1 MPPKSKR
8 ASAQHSAGQE
18 ESDHS
23 DASEEMSDP
32 ELDIDED
39 EEEAILNFGCTR
51 EAARERVAPRT
62 RHQYDLFMG
71 LMARF
76 FISQSDLKKFAD
88 GIVCTVPLP
97 CHAVARYF
105 DYVESKKVEY
115 EPGHYKPV
123 SPSYYKAAVN
133 CIFDKYTCEQVSMRD
148 DLRLLLSSRQKIF
161 RRRITELKASGKYPQ
176 APNRCISKH
185 GYTLLCEALAKA
197 KPAEDGG
204 WAWQLVSCIW
214 CYVVFLWNL
223 LARCD
228 RVAQLRWENFT
239 WTCDALTVFIPK
251 SKSDQ
256 CGDRAYCKK
265 LFTASNPACCP
276 VLALAVQFFGRD
288 STRSEFVFPRA
299 DTRRAGLRQLTRLLQ
314 LRFTVQDWALFGCNP
329 LKIAWHHFKRG
340 GMTFL
345 SSMMDGPSHAAIKIR
360 GDQTIVDVSRFYI
373 LQSTGQDAYI
383 GRLLAMLPYGDPP
396 FCQQEYSLPP
406 ETVIPWLE
414 LVPDYHTLPQA
425 FKYEVLP
432 KLFATVLKH
441 QQWLRTT
448 LAPGHPLL
456 SCDLF
461 TSHDALLRG
470 ACSHVREQQR
480 PMGQC
485 TGLPLSLQTHLIVR
499 SSMQSAVMP
508 ATPVTVP
515 SQAAPQW
522 LQDVAAPK
530 PNDLSMRTLYAL
542 PRGYVLPKLSIAQCW
557 RAWWSDTTASPM
569 PLRFVGGKLN
579 SASDKVRYSRYKRV
593 MKMLQ
598 SSMPAD
604 VCETNITA
612 AFKRGWT
619 SLEMY
624 LRLNHSI
631 NIDADA
637 APSTLYETVCG
648 LGATFHPP
656 VFSSIAA
663 SHTGPPRSLDEV
675 LQEHLQVLKAAEA
688 CAGAAAAAR
697 QTVMVSE
704 LQSALQ
710 PPPKRGRPAAS
721 APAPKRGRPAA
732 SAPAPAPALFAAP
745 AATDLKCC
753 CGIMFTTLSN
763 LKRHH
768 NGGGGKQGRDRAHDC
783 TAGCSFPSRARETE

>member
-1 MPPKSKR
+1 MPPKSTK

-18 ESDHS
+18 DSDHS

-51 EAARERVAPRT
+51 DAARERLAPRT

-71 LMARF
+71 LMARY
-76 FISQSDLKKFAD
+76 FISQSDLKKLVV
-88 GIVCTVPLP
+88 GITCTVPLP

-123 SPSYYKAAVN
+123 SQSYYKAAVN
-133 CIFDKYTCEQVSMRD
+133 CIFDKYTCEQVSMQD
-148 DLRLLLSSRQKIF
+148 DLRLLLFSRNKIF
-161 RRRITELKASGKYPQ
+161 RRRIAELKASGKYPQ
-176 APNRCISKH
+176 APNRCISNH

-314 LRFTVQDWALFGCNP
+314 LHFTVQDWALFGCNP

-345 SSMMDGPSHAAIKIR
+345 SSMMDGPSHASIKIR
-360 GDQTIVDVSRFYI
+360 GDQTILDVSRFYI
-373 LQSTGQDAYI
+373 MQCTGQDAYI

-396 FCQQEYSLPP
+396 FCQQEYTLPP

-414 LVPDYHTLPQA
+414 LIPDYNTLPHA

-432 KLFATVLKH
+432 KLFATALKH

-456 SCDLF
+456 SCELF
-461 TSHDALLRG
+461 TTHDGVVRG
-470 ACSHVREQQR
+470 ACPHVREQQR

-485 TGLPLSLQTHLIVR
+485 TGLPLSLQTHLLVR
-499 SSMQSAVMP
+499 QSAMQSAMH
-508 ATPVTVP
+508 ATPAP
-515 SQAAPQW
+515 PPAAPQW

-530 PNDLSMRTLYAL
+530 PNDLSMRALYSL
-542 PRGYVLPKLSIAQCW
+542 PRGYLLPRLSIAQCW
-557 RAWWSDTTASPM
+557 RAWWCDTAASPM
-569 PLRFVGGKLN
+569 PLRHVAGKLKC
-579 SASDKVRYSRYKRV
+579 ASDKVRYTRYKKV
-593 MKMLQ
+593 VKFIQ
-598 SSMPAD
+598 SGLTAD
-604 VCETNITA
+604 MCESNVA
-612 AFKRGWT
+612 LAFKRGWT
-619 SLEMY
+619 SLELY
-624 LRLNHSI
+624 LRLHHGFNA
-631 NIDADA
+631 DADT
-637 APSTLYETVCG
+637 APSTLYDCIVR
-648 LGATFHPP
+648 LGSAFNPP
-656 VFSSIAA
+656 VISTLFP
-663 SHTGPPRSLDEV
+663 SHTGPPRPLSEV
-675 LQEHLQVLKAAEA
+675 MLEHMNVLAAAEA
-688 CAGAAAAAR
+688 CSAASAAR
-697 QTVMVSE
+697 QTTLVAQ
-704 LQSALQ
+704 LQTALR
-710 PPPKRGRPAAS
+710 PPTKRGRPPAGAARQI
-721 APAPKRGRPAA
+721 AVPAPPVVAA
-732 SAPAPAPALFAAP
+732 DAIN
-745 AATDLKCC
+745 KCC
-753 CGIMFTTLSN
+753 CGVVFQTTTS

-768 NGGGGKQGRDRAHDC
+768 NGAGGKQAREPAHPC
-783 TAGCSFPSRARETE
+783 TAGCTFPSRVHE

>member
-1 MPPKSKR
+1 MPPKFKS
-8 ASAQHSAGQE
+8 ASAQHSAVQDD
-18 ESDHS
+18 SDHS

-51 EAARERVAPRT
+51 EAARERLAPRT
-62 RHQYDLFMG
+62 RHQYDLFLG

-88 GIVCTVPLP
+88 GISCTVPLP

-105 DYVESKKVEY
+105 DYVESKKIEY

-123 SPSYYKAAVN
+123 SQSYYKAAVN
-133 CIFDKYTCEQVSMRD
+133 CIFDKYTCEQVPMQD
-148 DLRLLLSSRQKIF
+148 DLRLFLFSRQKIF
-161 RRRITELKASGKYPQ
+161 RRRIAELKASGKYPQ
-176 APNRCISKH
+176 APNRCISNH

-314 LRFTVQDWALFGCNP
+314 LHFTMQDWALFGCNP

-373 LQSTGQDAYI
+373 MQSTGQDAYI

-396 FCQQEYSLPP
+396 FCQQEYTLPP

-414 LVPDYHTLPQA
+414 LVPDYDTLPQA

-461 TSHDALLRG
+461 TLHDALLRG

-499 SSMQSAVMP
+499 SSMQSAVMS

-530 PNDLSMRTLYAL
+530 PNDLSMRALYSL
-542 PRGYVLPKLSIAQCW
+542 PRGYVLPRLSIAQCW
-557 RAWWSDTTASPM
+557 RAWWCDTAASVM
-569 PLRFVGGKLN
+569 PLRYVAGKLKC
-579 SASDKVRYSRYKRV
+579 ASDKVRYTRYKKV
-593 MKMLQ
+593 VKFIQ
-598 SSMPAD
+598 SGLTAD
-604 VCETNITA
+604 MCESNVA
-612 AFKRGWT
+612 LAFKRGWV
-619 SLEMY
+619 SLEQY
-624 LRLNHSI
+624 LRLRHQAC
-631 NIDADA
+631 IDADA
-637 APSTLYETVCG
+637 APSSLYETVMK
-648 LGATFHPP
+648 LGDAFEPP
-656 VFSSIAA
+656 LITTLHAA
-663 SHTGPPRSLDEV
+663 HTGAPRPLHEV
-675 LQEHLQVLKAAEA
+675 LQEHMNVLAAAEA
-688 CAGAAAAAR
+688 CSAASSAR
-697 QTVMVSE
+697 QEVMVSQ

-710 PPPKRGRPAAS
+710 PPPKRGRPAALHVQPS
-721 APAPKRGRPAA
+721 PKRGQPAA
-732 SAPAPAPALFAAP
+732 LPVPAPAVAA
-745 AATDLKCC
+745 ADTLNKCC
-753 CGIMFTTLSN
+753 CGVIFQTTTS

-768 NGGGGKQGRDRAHDC
+768 DGVKGKQPREPAHPC
-783 TAGCSFPSRARETE
+783 IAGCMFSSRARK